1 MDEVNYNDYVWKM
14 VGINKNNATD
24 ERQVPIPDS
33 MIQDIIKDIIKE
45 TVKPEEIIYP
55 DEMGNL

>member
-24 ERQVPIPDS
+24 EIQVPIPCS

-45 TVKPEEIIYP
+45 TVKLEEIIYP

>member
-24 ERQVPIPDS
+24 EIQVPIPGS
-33 MIQDIIKDIIKE
+33 MIQDIIKDIIKV
-45 TVKPEEIIYP
+45 TVKLEEIIYP